1 MLPVSADLLERLQA
15 QADQLGLTVEG
26 LIDRLMEQSQRFV
39 AADLERERLEGVLKK
54 EQEWNATVQR
64 IFRMLS
70 HDLRIPLTVISTSSG
85 ILYRHHDRLTPDE
98 RHQKIT
104 SIGTQIRRMTTM
116 IDDAAVL
123 VRGSLTRGV
132 LQANPVNLESL
143 CEVCVREIQDATTTL
158 HTLRFIT
165 DGQIQHV
172 LLDETLISR
181 VLVNL
186 LTNAVKYSPQ
196 GGEVVLALRRDDEHI
211 VLTIRDHGIGI
222 EPDDL
227 PHLFVP
233 LFRAKTV
240 GNIEGMGLGLSIV
253 KDCVELHQGSI
264 SVESALGNGT
274 TFTVRLPLILP

>member
-1 MLPVSADLLERLQA
+1 MPSLPLSLLNRLQTL
-15 QADQLGLTVEG
+15 ADQQNVSVEQ
-26 LIDRLMEQSQRFV
+26 LIDGLLEQSQRFV

-54 EQEWNATVQR
+54 EQEWNATVQS

-116 IDDAAVL
+116 IDDAALL

-132 LQANPVNLESL
+132 LQAHPVNLESL
-143 CEVCVREIQDATTTL
+143 CEVCIREIQDTTNTP
-158 HTLRFIT
+158 HTLRFVS
-165 DGQIQHV
+165 DGHIQHV

-186 LTNAVKYSPQ
+186 LTNAVKYSPE
-196 GGEVVLALRRDDEHI
+196 GGEVVLTLRRDGDQI
-211 VLTIRDHGIGI
+211 VMTIRDEGIGI
-222 EPDDL
+222 DAEDM
-227 PHLFVP
+227 PHLFEP

-240 GNIEGMGLGLSIV
+240 SNIEGMGLGLSIV
-253 KDCVELHQGSI
+253 KDCVELHNGSI
-264 SVESALGNGT
+264 SVESALGKGA
-274 TFTVRLPLILP
+274 TFTVRLPLIVP